1 MATIKTIKNKYELL
15 TKQERFGLY
24 QKASLRRD
32 ENELSAIYAATP
44 MKTFNVID
52 FYFLREE
59 IYRIDTV
66 NLLSRLGH
74 SAMFETFVRFAGEP
88 NKDEKE
94 TDYLFN
100 ASSLSAYLY
109 VIETDAWQIVCDELG
124 FEVNWFRTLSSQ
136 ISYAV
141 ETMEMKDEFMRECA
155 FSEDEARAFIK
166 ISVEKKKVKDFY
178 DIKTLTEQIK
188 FYREFIEEI

>member
-1 MATIKTIKNKYELL
+1 MATIKTIKSKYDLL

-32 ENELSAIYAATP
+32 DNELSAIYAATP
-44 MKTFNVID
+44 MKTFSVID

-74 SAMFETFVRFAGEP
+74 SAMFETFVRFADDQRKSEQ
-88 NKDEKE
+88 ES
-94 TDYLFN
+94 DYYLN

-136 ISYAV
+136 ISFAV
-141 ETMEMKDEFMRECA
+141 EMMEKKDELMRDCA
-155 FSEDEARAFIK
+155 FSEDEARAFMK
-166 ISVEKKKVKDFY
+166 TNVKKYKVKNFH
-178 DIKTLTEQIK
+178 DIKTLDEQIR
-188 FYREFIEEI
+188 FYRQVIEEI

>member
-1 MATIKTIKNKYELL
+1 MATLKSIKNNYNLL
-15 TKQERFGLY
+15 TRQERFGLY

-32 ENELSAIYAATP
+32 DGELSAIYKATP
-44 MKTFNVID
+44 MRNFDVID

-66 NLLSRLGH
+66 NLLARLGH
-74 SAMFETFVRFAGEP
+74 SAMFETFIRFAVDTDI
-88 NKDEKE
+88 DEKE

-109 VIETDAWQIVCDELG
+109 AIETDAWQIVCDELG

-141 ETMEMKDEFMRECA
+141 EMMEIKDKFMRDCA
-155 FSEDEARAFIK
+155 FTENEARSFMK
-166 ISVEKKKVKDFY
+166 INVKKLKVKGFD
-178 DIKTLTEQIK
+178 DIKTLDEQIRI
-188 FYREFIEEI
+188 YREFIEEI